1 MLVPAGRL
9 AALKKP
15 GWPKVSRS
23 FRSCEYDNVNT
34 AFELTSAVERV
45 WLFNTWPRYDP
56 KPTSNVTVML
66 FVNVESRILMAVCSS
81 WRKLLI
87 CAWVNGPSVV
97 KSLLTW
103 ICMACSSRSHREAW
117 EIWRSLPA
125 RYGSPDFTI
134 SSPGAHLPSP

>member
-1 MLVPAGRL
+1 MPEFVQERGHPLRAGGETGADANKSVNGVGKEPERRPNAGADPEVRRAVDTVAAGRL

-23 FRSCEYDNVNT
+23 FRSCEYDKKNP
-34 AFELTSAVERV
+34 AAELASPVEMV
-45 WLFNTWPRYDP
+45 WLFSIWPFPGYDP

-87 CAWVNGPSVV
+87 CA
-97 KSLLTW
+97 
-103 ICMACSSRSHREAW
+103 
-117 EIWRSLPA
+117 
-125 RYGSPDFTI
+125 
-134 SSPGAHLPSP
+134 